1 MSRGRENWNN
11 GNRSS
16 QLIRLVSRRY
26 NSCQFTIPR
35 SLRLKITSPLLIA
48 VATTAFSLATLAQEH
63 PTQAPAGGEHH
74 RQAPAPT
81 NLKVL
86 PKDTTGEQ
94 IHEIMHGWEAQ
105 LGAECTTC
113 HAVDPNR
120 KMPNGRPALNF
131 ADDSKPEKNTAR
143 LMYRMMEDINKN
155 YVSKI
160 EDKDH
165 EGHEE
170 HEKGEAGVSC
180 GTCHRGHL
188 HPQAFVAPKEDH
200 DHDHPAPHAEAK
212 P

>member
-1 MSRGRENWNN
+1 MAIKLVNLLSCFPVDTIAVT
-11 GNRSS
+11 S
-16 QLIRLVSRRY
+16 QLA
-26 NSCQFTIPR
+26 R
-35 SLRLKITSPLLIA
+35 SLNLKIASPLFIA
-48 VATTAFSLATLAQEH
+48 VAAAAFSVAAFAQEH
-63 PTQAPAGGEHH
+63 PSQPASGAAGEHRHFQAP
-74 RQAPAPT
+74 PPT

-86 PKDTTGEQ
+86 PKNTTGEQ
-94 IHEIMHGWEAQ
+94 VHEIMHGWEAQ

-160 EDKDH
+160 EDNDHDKDH
-165 EGHEE
+165 KKED
-170 HEKGEAGVSC
+170 AAVTC
-180 GTCHRGHL
+180 GTCHRGHV
-188 HPQAFVAPKEDH
+188 HPPTFVAPKEDH
-200 DHDHPAPHAEAK
+200 DHDHPAPPTGTAK

>member
-1 MSRGRENWNN
+1 
-11 GNRSS
+11 
-16 QLIRLVSRRY
+16 
-26 NSCQFTIPR
+26 
-35 SLRLKITSPLLIA
+35 LKIASPLSIA
-48 VATTAFSLATLAQEH
+48 VAAAAFSLAAFAQEH
-63 PTQAPAGGEHH
+63 PSQPAAGGAGEHKHFQAP
-74 RQAPAPT
+74 PPT

-113 HAVDPNR
+113 HTVDPTR

-160 EDKDH
+160 EDHDH
-165 EGHEE
+165 EGHEAHKDHADHDDHAE
-170 HEKGEAGVSC
+170 HEKGHDKDEAAVTC
-180 GTCHRGHL
+180 GTCHRGHV
-188 HPQAFVAPKEDH
+188 HPPTFVAPKEDH
-200 DHDHPAPHAEAK
+200 DHDHPAPAGGAK

>member
-1 MSRGRENWNN
+1 M
-11 GNRSS
+11 
-16 QLIRLVSRRY
+16 
-26 NSCQFTIPR
+26 
-35 SLRLKITSPLLIA
+35 KITSPLLIA
-48 VATTAFSLATLAQEH
+48 VAAAAFSFTSLAQDH
-63 PTQAPAGGEHH
+63 PSQPTSAGGGEHKH
-74 RQAPAPT
+74 FPAPPPT

-94 IHEIMHGWEAQ
+94 VHEIMHGWEAQ
-105 LGAECTTC
+105 LGSECTTC

-170 HEKGEAGVSC
+170 HGKEEAAVTC

-188 HPQAFVAPKEDH
+188 HPPAFVAPKEDH
-200 DHDHPAPHAEAK
+200 DHDHPAAK
-212 P
+212 AGEEKH